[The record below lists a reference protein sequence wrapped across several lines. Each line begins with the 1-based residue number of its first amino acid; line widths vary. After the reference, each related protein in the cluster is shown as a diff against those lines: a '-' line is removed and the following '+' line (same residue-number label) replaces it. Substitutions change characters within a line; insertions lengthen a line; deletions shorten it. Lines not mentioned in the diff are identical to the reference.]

1 MNESLAPQSVRPQ
14 SIRHPAAT
22 TTVDDNV
29 SLPSLYISLVRPF
42 STVKH
47 IGTQHTAG
55 RWANILRQL
64 GHKVHEQMHWSVEPS
79 DMLIAIHARKSA
91 SAIRAFR
98 ETYPN
103 KPLIIIMAGTDLYQD
118 LPDDKEAQESLQL
131 ADRLIVLQ
139 SEGMKAL
146 PEIYHPKTR
155 IIYQSAFP
163 LPAFQSKNYLFN
175 IMIVGHLCQEKD
187 PFCLPQALSF
197 LSDKTEIRI
206 FHYGRALS
214 KEMAVQAKKWQ
225 KEDSRY
231 QWLGYKNPA
240 FVRQRMRYADL
251 LVHSS
256 LLEGGANAICEAI
269 QTDLPIIASQVPGNI
284 GMLGA
289 DYPGFYPVQ
298 NPQALAEKIRKAM
311 DDKVF
316 YQALAQKLKA
326 RQFLCAPAR
335 EKATIDNLLKEFS
348 NLF

>member
-1 MNESLAPQSVRPQ
+1 MRHVAQTATDQSSVP
-14 SIRHPAAT
+14 P
-22 TTVDDNV
+22 
-29 SLPSLYISLVRPF
+29 LYISLVRPF

-79 DMLIAIHARKSA
+79 DLMIAIHARKSA

-103 KPLIIIMAGTDLYQD
+103 KPLIVIMAGTDLYHD

-139 SEGMKAL
+139 AEGMKAL

-155 IIYQSAFP
+155 IIYQSAYP

-175 IMIVGHLCQEKD
+175 ILIIGHLRQEKD
-187 PFCLPQALSF
+187 PFCLPKALPF

-214 KEMAVQAKKWQ
+214 EEMAAQAKKWQ

-240 FVRQRMRYADL
+240 FVRQKMRHADL

-256 LLEGGANAICEAI
+256 LLEGGANTICEAI

-289 DYPGFYPVQ
+289 DYLGFYPVQ
-298 NPQALAEKIRKAM
+298 NPQALADKIRKAM
-311 DDKVF
+311 NDKVF
-316 YQALAQKLKA
+316 YQALAQRVKA
-326 RQFLCAPAR
+326 RQSFCAPAR
-335 EKATIDNLLKEFS
+335 EKMAIDNLLKEFS
-348 NLF
+348 KSY